1 MPIACVLRGSVRQS
15 RAPAASVVRGSRWLG
30 AGTSGRVRPLEGVRG
45 VRCGSSATHWLLAWR
60 DEDCR
65 VRVEPLL
72 AVLVAPDSLLSAQ
85 STHSAAALRPHTAR
99 APAHLTIAFGPRPA
113 RSPAARGVAPGHAA
127 ERGCASE
134 SKVYDGKA
142 DEQVRYFGLAGHSR
156 AQVAADLQLCA
167 DRTAAGG
174 ARAKKDD
181 NRQAAEIEPQH

>member
-1 MPIACVLRGSVRQS
+1 MKTVGYGSNRFS
-15 RAPAASVVRGSRWLG
+15 RCW
-30 AGTSGRVRPLEGVRG
+30 
-45 VRCGSSATHWLLAWR
+45 WLLIPS
-60 DEDCR
+60 CR
-65 VRVEPLL
+65 PKALG
-72 AVLVAPDSLLSAQ
+72 
-85 STHSAAALRPHTAR
+85 ALRPHTAR
-99 APAHLTIAFGPRPA
+99 AGALDHRVWATA